1 MIKHIHC
8 LFAVVNENETALII
22 APKLNPFLLSEDVQ
36 VPMGRLRSDAQANIC
51 PQFLLGL
58 SVICLFS
65 SNEFEEKS
73 GSTKILE
80 FSQTSYYLT

>member
-22 APKLNPFLLSEDVQ
+22 APKLNPFLLAEDVQ

-51 PQFLLGL
+51 PQFLLD
-58 SVICLFS
+58 F
-65 SNEFEEKS
+65 
-73 GSTKILE
+73 
-80 FSQTSYYLT
+80 Q